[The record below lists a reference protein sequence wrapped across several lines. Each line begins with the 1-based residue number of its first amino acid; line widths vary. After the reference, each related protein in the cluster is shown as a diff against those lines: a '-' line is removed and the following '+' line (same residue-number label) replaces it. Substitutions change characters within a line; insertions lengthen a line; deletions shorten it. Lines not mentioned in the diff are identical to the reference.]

1 MSKPTPQNPAPLKPQ
16 GVSIEVPNTLIVQFK
31 ASVSPTKRDEH
42 IQTVR
47 LKCRE
52 PTGTSRRYAGVEHVY
67 TKCFSGYSGE
77 FPPNVETFIRSQ
89 NVRRMEYYSTTVSDS
104 NKY

>member
-1 MSKPTPQNPAPLKPQ
+1 MSKPTPQTPAPLKSQ
-16 GVSIEVPNTLIVQFK
+16 GISAEVPNTLIVQFK

-52 PTGTSRRYAGVEHVY
+52 STGTSHRYAGIEHVY
-67 TKCFSGYSGE
+67 SKCFSGYSGE

-89 NVRRMEYYSTTVSDS
+89 NVLPMVVLDYSDS
-104 NKY
+104 NEY